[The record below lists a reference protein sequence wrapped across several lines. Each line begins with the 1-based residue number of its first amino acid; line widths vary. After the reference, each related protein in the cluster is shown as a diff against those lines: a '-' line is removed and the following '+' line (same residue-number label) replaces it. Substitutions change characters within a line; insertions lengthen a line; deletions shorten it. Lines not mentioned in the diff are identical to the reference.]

1 MTESKNFSA
10 VILGLAIIASAAVFG
25 FLYHSAQAVNSKDVL
40 AVTGSTKTRVTSD
53 QAKLVVSLS
62 RTARQE
68 ELSNGKKEIA
78 RDLSLVREL
87 FQSAGI
93 DMSGVNESPLS
104 MYQAYDQY
112 NTGVVRYQFS
122 QSVTLQSSDVNKI
135 TEISKKIP
143 DLVDKGALVSIQSL
157 EYYYSKLPDLR
168 VSLLTEAVKDAKV
181 RADKIASGTGRRVG
195 GVQSAS
201 IGVVQVVS
209 PNSVDVSD
217 YGNYDTSSIEK
228 DVMVT
233 VKATFRLE

>member
-1 MTESKNFSA
+1 MTETKAFPA
-10 VILGLAIIASAAVFG
+10 VILGLALIVSAAVFG
-25 FLYHSAQAVNSKDVL
+25 FFYNSAQAVNSKDVL

-53 QAKLVVSLS
+53 QAKLVVSLN
-62 RTARQE
+62 RTVRQE
-68 ELSNGKKEIA
+68 ELSGGKKEVA
-78 RDLSLVREL
+78 RDLGLVRNL
-87 FQSAGI
+87 LQDSGI
-93 DMSGVNESPLS
+93 DMSGITESPLS

-112 NTGVVRYQFS
+112 NTGIVRYQFS
-122 QSVTLQSSDVNKI
+122 QSVTVQSADVNKI

-143 DLVDKGALVSIQSL
+143 DLVDQGALVSIQSL

-181 RADKIASGTGRRVG
+181 RADKIAGGTGRKVG

-201 IGVVQVVS
+201 IGVVQVLS
-209 PNSVDVSD
+209 PNSVDISD
-217 YGNYDTSSIEK
+217 YGNYDTSSVEK